1 MSGCPAYLGVTIND
15 RLEAEQLF
23 RYDVLIV
30 CPAEFNLTFKVPNW
44 GQQSHKTYDVTFRDP
59 SKTYSVFVTYFSG
72 DRHFPVKNV
81 LSEDYAKPVP
91 RGENTSAVVFLVVGA
106 MAAYFLLV
114 SFLIHL
120 FLHQKHS
127 RFCQETVNH
136 LIIGSPDQPPDTK
149 GFHRVVSRRM
159 CWITVYVVTRV
170 VYSVFMSVTALYLG
184 LLFLTKHDLDIL
196 SKVSVLRGEHMS
208 VVSNVSSAIER
219 EIRMEMVRYQRSA
232 DARQMACSNYI
243 GMLSS
248 LPISM
253 HVTCLGISAVITCS
267 NVKI

>member
-23 RYDVLIV
+23 RYDILIV

-72 DRHFPVKNV
+72 DRHLPVSV
-81 LSEDYAKPVP
+81 LSEDYSKPVP
-91 RGENTSAVVFLVVGA
+91 SENNTSAVVFLVVGA
-106 MAAYFLLV
+106 MAAYVLLV

-120 FLHQKHS
+120 YLHQKHTK
-127 RFCQETVNH
+127 FCQETANH
-136 LIIGSPDQPPDTK
+136 LIIGSSDQPPNTK
-149 GFHRVVSRRM
+149 RFHRIASRQV
-159 CWITVYVVTRV
+159 CWTTMYVIARV
-170 VYSVFMSVTALYLG
+170 VYSLFMSVTALYLG

-196 SKVSVLRGEHMS
+196 SKVSVLHGEHMS

-219 EIRMEMVRYQRSA
+219 ELRMEIVRYQRSA

-243 GMLSS
+243 GIYAFNSS
-248 LPISM
+248 YFYA
-253 HVTCLGISAVITCS
+253 CLCISAVFTG